1 MTIHHLN
8 CGSVRRIEAT
18 YDGPAAMPAVN
29 HCLLA
34 ETSADGL
41 VLIETGLGLADVRD
55 PGETLGADW
64 VQMTRPLLDEE
75 ETAIRQVARRGY
87 SPGPPGT
94 GSGSPRSSRGA

>member
-1 MTIHHLN
+1 MTVHHLN

-55 PGETLGADW
+55 PDGHTAGHARVAVRDGDPWE
-64 VQMTRPLLDEE
+64 LDHY
-75 ETAIRQVARRGY
+75 V
-87 SPGPPGT
+87 
-94 GSGSPRSSRGA
+94 SSR